1 MHYLSFCYTQGGCRR
16 ILSVFQGYIRS
27 YKAEKPG
34 ENVYGF
40 QLTGALAVAGEKLSE
55 LYNTGHILF
64 RL

>member
-1 MHYLSFCYTQGGCRR
+1 M
-16 ILSVFQGYIRS
+16 FQGYIRS
-27 YKAEKPG
+27 YKDEKPR

-55 LYNTGHILF
+55 LYNTGDILF